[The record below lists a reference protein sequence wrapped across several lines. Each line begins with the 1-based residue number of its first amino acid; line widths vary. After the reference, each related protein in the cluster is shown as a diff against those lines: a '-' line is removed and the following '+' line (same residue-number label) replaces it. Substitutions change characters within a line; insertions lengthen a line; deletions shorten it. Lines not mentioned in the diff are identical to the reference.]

1 MTDREYL
8 AYCAVI
14 PIGGAGDAISRA
26 ELARAW
32 VMDDRSVRR
41 RISELRAYDG
51 EDVKHVICSSSHGG
65 GGYYRTANPEE
76 IKRFIRETTARAQH
90 TFMPLAVARRVLERW
105 HEDGSPRQMRA
116 EIEMGENDMGMVC
129 VNCGACSGCMDC
141 LENRKQPDPEPEV
154 VARQEPAT
162 YADMLRAVLES
173 PKRAEVYK
181 FADAVIARKATQGM
195 CMARRKDRETFGD
208 LTIKQQGVC
217 VHVLL

>member
-1 MTDREYL
+1 MTAREYL
-8 AYCAVI
+8 AYCAAI

-26 ELARAW
+26 ALARKW
-32 VMDDRSVRR
+32 GMTDRTART
-41 RISELRAYDG
+41 RISELRAHEG

-116 EIEMGENDMGMVC
+116 EIERGENDMGMVC
-129 VNCGACSGCMDC
+129 VNGGACSGCMEC
-141 LENRKQPDPEPEV
+141 LEDRKQPEPEPEV
-154 VARQEPAT
+154 VARKEPAT

-173 PKRAEVYK
+173 PKRADVYK
-181 FADAVIARKATQGM
+181 FADVVIARRASQGM
-195 CMARRKDRETFGD
+195 NMARRKDRAAFDG
-208 LTIKQQGVC
+208 LHIKQQGER
-217 VHVLL
+217 VHVWL